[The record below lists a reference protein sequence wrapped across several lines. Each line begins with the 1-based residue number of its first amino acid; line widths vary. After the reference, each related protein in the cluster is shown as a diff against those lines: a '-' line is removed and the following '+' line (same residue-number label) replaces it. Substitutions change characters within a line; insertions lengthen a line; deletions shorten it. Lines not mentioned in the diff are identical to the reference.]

1 MAVRYLAD
9 TYFDKS
15 EYPRIIE
22 IIEIKPQKSEYPRI
36 IEIKSQKTEYPRIIE
51 IKPQKSE
58 YPKMITNRN

>member
-22 IIEIKPQKSEYPRI
+22 IKSQKSEYPRI
-36 IEIKSQKTEYPRIIE
+36 IEIKSQKTEYP
-51 IKPQKSE
+51 
-58 YPKMITNRN
+58 KMITNRN